1 MQKKKEIKITKTP
14 LKNKENLRKRLV
26 KGTKMFLKKKKT
38 KKHHYAS
45 ERYWNLSEE
54 EKKRGTSMIVNDI
67 RIFQKM
73 KNKSRLSIYKI
84 FDLYWL
90 PQVTQ
95 QTRIFWILF
104 CGVVLEIL
112 ENVGNFME
120 MKKLVVT
127 KKFFFEFFI
136 VCPVLPQNTPFIT
149 TYDIIERN
157 AINLRHIRKNKIIS
171 D

>member
-1 MQKKKEIKITKTP
+1 MLVSDIEI
-14 LKNKENLRKRLV
+14 
-26 KGTKMFLKKKKT
+26 FLKKK
-38 KKHHYAS
+38 
-45 ERYWNLSEE
+45 
-54 EKKRGTSMIVNDI
+54 KKRGTSMIVNDI

-95 QTRIFWILF
+95 RTRIFWILF

-120 MKKLVVT
+120 MKKLVAI
-127 KKFFFEFFI
+127 KKFFLEFFI

-149 TYDIIERN
+149 TYDIIESN
-157 AINLRHIRKNKIIS
+157 AINLRHIRKNNIIS